1 MRNMLLSLDIFRNR
15 QHPVEPLIPPLDV
28 MVTLGGRRL
37 GDIDGVG
44 GRKGLFQPLR
54 QGFVEPLI
62 PPLDVMVTLGG
73 RRLGDIDGVGG
84 RKGLFQ
90 PLRQGFVQ
98 PALFRAIL

>member
-54 QGFVEPLI
+54 QGFVSRRFSARSCEPASILEI
-62 PPLDVMVTLGG
+62 LRGPVM
-73 RRLGDIDGVGG
+73 
-84 RKGLFQ
+84 
-90 PLRQGFVQ
+90 
-98 PALFRAIL
+98 A